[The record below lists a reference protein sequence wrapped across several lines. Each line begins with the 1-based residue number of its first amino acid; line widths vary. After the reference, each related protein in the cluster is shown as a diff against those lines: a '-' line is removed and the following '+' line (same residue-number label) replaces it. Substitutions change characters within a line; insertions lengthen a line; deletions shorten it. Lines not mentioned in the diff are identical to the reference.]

1 MKIHKPD
8 MFAFEKKKKT
18 RLRACHEARFRAAQ
32 ESRKHLE
39 RQVKMEEYQ
48 ERRDLEWLILNEFD
62 IYTDI
67 FDICIL
73 YTDISWGSV

>member
-1 MKIHKPD
+1 
-8 MFAFEKKKKT
+8 
-18 RLRACHEARFRAAQ
+18 
-32 ESRKHLE
+32 
-39 RQVKMEEYQ
+39 MEEYQ

-62 IYTDI
+62 IYIYTDI